1 MSEPDFEGNSGE
13 GSDDGD
19 VQMRDQM
26 IVVRRNKF
34 RRFGE
39 FG

>member
-1 MSEPDFEGNSGE
+1 VSEPDFEGNSGE
-13 GSDDGD
+13 GSYDGD

-26 IVVRRNKF
+26 IVVMRNKF

-39 FG
+39 YS